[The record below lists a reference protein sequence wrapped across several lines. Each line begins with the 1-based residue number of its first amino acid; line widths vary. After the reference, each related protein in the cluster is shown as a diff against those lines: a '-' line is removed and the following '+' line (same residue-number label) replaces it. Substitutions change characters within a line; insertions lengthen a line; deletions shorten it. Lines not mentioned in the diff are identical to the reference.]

1 METKLQAFQKDRS
14 KNTLFWQE
22 QLLQEAFQ
30 KKKDITLI
38 LLKGLHIKGIIKG
51 YDTFSILIE
60 YQGEQQLVYK
70 HAISTIRF

>member
-1 METKLQAFQKDRS
+1 METKLQSLQQDRG
-14 KNTLFWQE
+14 KNILFSQE
-22 QLLQEAFQ
+22 HLLQEAFQ

-38 LLKGLHIKGIIKG
+38 LLKGLHIKGIIRG

-60 YQGEQQLVYK
+60 YEGKQQLVYK

>member
-14 KNTLFWQE
+14 KNMLFLQE

-38 LLKGLHIKGIIKG
+38 LLKGLHIKGVIRG
-51 YDTFSILIE
+51 YDIFSIIIE
-60 YQGEQQLVYK
+60 FEGKQQLVYK
-70 HAISTIRF
+70 HAIFTIQF